1 MKRIEE
7 IEGLSESQLL
17 DKALEESAPIPQGL
31 KKRLEASLE
40 ADVPSIKGRLLTGAA
55 VAAAACLAIAVL
67 LPGTSSGELKD
78 TFDDPYLAYA
88 QVERAFGKISEKM
101 SQAKEKTLQATS
113 SFEKPISVIRKIN
126 KQ

>member
-40 ADVPSIKGRLLTGAA
+40 AEVPSIKERLLTGAA

-67 LPGTSSGELKD
+67 LPGTDFRKDVSSQGKD
-78 TFDDPYLAYA
+78 ASGNFI
-88 QVERAFGKISEKM
+88 FGKTYFSNQKN
-101 SQAKEKTLQATS
+101 Q
-113 SFEKPISVIRKIN
+113 
-126 KQ
+126 